1 MKLPRTLMPGLA
13 RQLGR
18 PSGPVGRFLVA
29 RMLNKNNRPWITAAA
44 DALALK
50 DGNVAADIGF
60 GGGVGLPLLLERVG
74 PNGHV
79 HGVDL
84 AEAMVRRAI
93 ARHRGDRHRLTVH
106 LGSIT
111 ELPMGD
117 ASVDG
122 AISINVIYFVEAAE
136 RAFAEVARVLKPG
149 GRFVLGHADPD
160 LMRELPFTE
169 YGFRIRPI
177 DQVMSLLEAAGLPVK
192 EDKRVGDGDR
202 AYHLLLGEKG

>member
-1 MKLPRTLMPGLA
+1 MKLPGSLMPQLA
-13 RQLGR
+13 KQLGL

-60 GGGVGLPLLLERVG
+60 GGGLGLGLLLERVG

-84 AEAMVRRAI
+84 AEAMVRRALR
-93 ARHRGDRHRLTVH
+93 RHRQDRNRLTVH

-122 AISINVIYFVEAAE
+122 AISINVIYFVEEAD
-136 RAFAEVARVLKPG
+136 RAFAEIARVLKPG
-149 GRFVLGHADPD
+149 GRFVLGHADQD
-160 LMRELPFTE
+160 FMRNLPFTR
-169 YGFRIRPI
+169 YGFRIRPME
-177 DQVMSLLEAAGLPVK
+177 QLMGLLEAAGLPVK
-192 EDKRVGDGDR
+192 EHKRVGESER
-202 AYHLLLGEKG
+202 AYHLLVTERG